1 MPGGT
6 ALGAHQ
12 LGSFSAKLGARALA
26 SWEEEGLLP
35 GVRTGRAES
44 SPAHA
49 WAEREHSP

>member
-1 MPGGT
+1 MPGGM

-12 LGSFSAKLGARALA
+12 LGSFSAKLGARALS

-35 GVRTGRAES
+35 GVRTGCTEA

-49 WAEREHSP
+49 WAEKEHSP